1 MTEVRIFDEPQNIEP
16 PNYAFDERSPT
27 LVAQS
32 PRMHRASAT
41 SRKLTGRTDR
51 PSMKSMP
58 SSSGMIPQLS
68 KTISNL
74 GLESPDIG
82 AKSADE
88 DNDDQ
93 GLLDQV
99 MQWLQNERSRR
110 HSNRADDNDVDPK
123 AARRPSTRPQP
134 DLSLDQLEAIL
145 SQFSGGISSRARRMT
160 GGASRRG
167 SLARTLMKSQRSVPP
182 SDTDAA
188 DAVAVV
194 PHIEASLDNT
204 KTLSFSGGAADESNT
219 DHVDQTREEK
229 SWVVFKQDILRL
241 THTLGLRGWRRLPLD
256 DAKAITVER
265 LSGALTNAVYV
276 VKPPINYKLMQRRDD
291 QGNLIPIKRLPK
303 HLLLRIYGPS
313 TEHLIDRENELLILR
328 RLAAKNI
335 GPKLLGYFDN
345 GRFEEFLHAKT
356 LTLEDLRD
364 PSTSKQIAKRMKELH
379 DGIELLES
387 ERKGGAFTFASWNNW
402 VSRAEKVMTYLDQLV
417 DDTKKGMKPP
427 KARYTRRGYICGT
440 RWTFFRQA
448 YERYRANVLEE
459 MGGEAGI
466 QKRLVFAHNDTQYGN
481 LMKLQPEDKSPLMQP
496 VNQHKQL
503 VVIDFEYANADPR
516 GYEFANH
523 FNEWC
528 YNYHHPEKPYAF
540 NSTWYPTPE
549 EQYRFLRAYVMHRPQ
564 FAPSA
569 SATPNMEAREKTNI
583 PDFML
588 DARTP
593 GAYLSGA
600 YDEEERAREKAQEL
614 EIQGL
619 LHETRLW
626 RMASSGFWVAWGI
639 VQAQVPELDEPAPK
653 KSIKE
658 VATDTIKS
666 VLKVKS
672 DPLDD
677 EVKAKQE
684 EAKMDRPEGHE
695 QEQEHHEGSSPDN
708 DEEEFDYLAYAQE
721 RAMFFWGDC
730 VQMGI
735 VKESDL
741 PEEMRPHIKYV
752 KY

>member
-1 MTEVRIFDEPQNIEP
+1 
-16 PNYAFDERSPT
+16 
-27 LVAQS
+27 
-32 PRMHRASAT
+32 
-41 SRKLTGRTDR
+41 
-51 PSMKSMP
+51 MP
-58 SSSGMIPQLS
+58 ASSGTSLPQLTNS
-68 KTISNL
+68 VSNL
-74 GLESPDIG
+74 GLESPDIS
-82 AKSADE
+82 AKAPPE

-99 MQWLQNERSRR
+99 MQWLQNERSKQ
-110 HSNRADDNDVDPK
+110 NRQQDDDDDDVDPK
-123 AARRPSTRPQP
+123 TVRRRSKIGP
-134 DLSLDQLEAIL
+134 DVSLDQLEAIL
-145 SQFSGGISSRARRMT
+145 SQFSGGLASRARRMT
-160 GGASRRG
+160 GSASRRG
-167 SLARTLMKSQRSVPP
+167 SLARTLMKSQRSAAP

-188 DAVAVV
+188 DSVAVV

-204 KTLSFSGGAADESNT
+204 KTLSFTGGAADESKLER
-219 DHVDQTREEK
+219 VDQSKEDK
-229 SWVVFKQDILRL
+229 AWVIFKQDILRL
-241 THTLGLRGWRRLPLD
+241 THTLGLRGWRRLPLE
-256 DAKAITVER
+256 DAQAITVER

-276 VKPPINYKLMQRRDD
+276 VKPPKNYQLMQRRDD

-313 TEHLIDRENELLILR
+313 TDHLIDRENELLILR

-379 DGIELLES
+379 EGIDLLEA
-387 ERKGGAFTFASWNNW
+387 ERAGGAFTFISWNNW
-402 VSRAEKVMTYLDQLV
+402 VARVEKVMTYLDKLV
-417 DDTKKGMKPP
+417 DDSKKGVSPP
-427 KARYTRRGYICGT
+427 KARYTRRGHVCGT
-440 RWTFFRQA
+440 TWPVFRKA
-448 YERYRANVLEE
+448 YERYRAKLVEE
-459 MGGEAGI
+459 MGGEKGI
-466 QKRLVFAHNDTQYGN
+466 QKHLVFAHNDTQYGN
-481 LMKLQPEDKSPLMQP
+481 LMKLQPEDKSPLLSA

-516 GYEFANH
+516 GYEFGNH

-540 NSTWYPTPE
+540 NASWYPTPD
-549 EQYRFLRAYVMHRPQ
+549 EQYRFMRAYVMHRPQ
-564 FAPSA
+564 FAASA

-588 DARTP
+588 DSRTP
-593 GAYLSGA
+593 GNLLSGA
-600 YDEEERAREKAQEL
+600 YDEEERAREKAQES
-614 EIQGL
+614 EIRQL
-619 LHETRLW
+619 LHETKLW
-626 RMASSGFWVAWGI
+626 RVASSGFWVAWGI
-639 VQAQVPELDEPAPK
+639 VQAPIPELDEPSPK

-658 VATDTIKS
+658 TATDAIKS
-666 VLKVKS
+666 ILKAQS
-672 DPLDD
+672 DPLDA

-684 EAKMDRPEGHE
+684 EAKLDRPEGHE
-695 QEQEHHEGSSPDN
+695 QEQEHHQGVAAED
-708 DEEEFDYLAYAQE
+708 DEEFDYLAYAQE

-735 VKESDL
+735 VEESDL